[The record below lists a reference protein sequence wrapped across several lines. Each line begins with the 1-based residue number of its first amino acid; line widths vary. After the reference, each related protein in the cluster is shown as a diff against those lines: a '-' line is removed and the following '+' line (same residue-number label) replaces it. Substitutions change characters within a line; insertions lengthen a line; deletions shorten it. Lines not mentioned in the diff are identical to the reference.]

1 MIVTIHG
8 DRCFRFP
15 VLHHD
20 FESVRDYAG
29 SPRCSFHL
37 SAHRVRADSHA
48 RSDNRKGGQQTEL
61 AFTSTRHGVEVLAN
75 EIETCLRNRGGRD
88 ESESECHVLFFCTP
102 CCQRHP
108 KSACPRRL
116 HGPTRPQPDCRWSL
130 SLASNAAEREPPSP
144 SGGWSVPP
152 KNKLTTAPVFGFSIQ
167 RTLRLVSRP
176 VPLVPI
182 AHLTT
187 GSGIQ
192 PVHFLGL
199 LANADRQDASI

>member
-1 MIVTIHG
+1 M
-8 DRCFRFP
+8 
-15 VLHHD
+15 LHHN
-20 FESVRDYAG
+20 FESVRDNAG

-37 SAHRVRADSHA
+37 PAYRVRAASHA
-48 RSDNRKGGQQTEL
+48 RSDIRIGTHQPEP
-61 AFTSTRHGVEVLAN
+61 AFTCMGHGVAFLAN
-75 EIETCLRNRGGRD
+75 EIETCLRNSWGRD
-88 ESESECHVLFFCTP
+88 ESESERHVLFFCTP